1 MGMTHPAIVDDDG
14 STHTGTVW
22 NGAWETAHDTAIDAA
37 IAAATGTPMRQTVSA
52 APSGDFSTSST
63 SLVDVTNVT
72 ITVTTGASAKVL
84 LLVTI
89 PCLIAS
95 GTAYFDWNLDGVD
108 NGSIQGVV
116 SSTTITTLTL
126 AKLFSGLSAAAHVF
140 KLRVRSSAGGAITM
154 SMTSFMNGSM
164 TALEFR

>member
-1 MGMTHPAIVDDDG
+1 MAITPLTLVDDDG
-14 STHTGTVW
+14 SNTTGTLV
-22 NGAWETAHDTAIDAA
+22 NVALLRQLETNINAGL
-37 IAAATGTPMRQTVSA
+37 GTPIRQTVSA
-52 APSGDFSTSST
+52 SPTGDFSTSST
-63 SLVDVTNVT
+63 SLVDVTNAT

-84 LLVTI
+84 LLVTV
-89 PCLIAS
+89 PCAIAS

-108 NGSIQGVV
+108 GGAIQGVV
-116 SSTTITTLTL
+116 SSTTIATLTL